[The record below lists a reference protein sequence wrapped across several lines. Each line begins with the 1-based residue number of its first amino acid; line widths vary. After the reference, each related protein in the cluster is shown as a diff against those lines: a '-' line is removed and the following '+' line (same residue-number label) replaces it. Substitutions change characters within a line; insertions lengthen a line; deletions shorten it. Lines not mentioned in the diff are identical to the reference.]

1 MRNLESDFMTALR
14 FVKRKVQPFDAGL
27 PMYQHIL
34 QQLVAVKKDPS
45 YGGTME
51 WRDVEVVD
59 EDHATNNKETK
70 CE

>member
-1 MRNLESDFMTALR
+1 
-14 FVKRKVQPFDAGL
+14 
-27 PMYQHIL
+27 MYQHIL